1 MSNAP
6 HPTDPAVMN
15 GVIPY
20 LLMVGRAAEACDF
33 YARAFGAKGLG
44 RMPFPDGKPGLIHA
58 QIEIN
63 GEVRATGTLS
73 VVDYGGGTREI
84 SLASRASGVELSPC
98 GMSVVGFYNRLLTP
112 EEKAAFKLSS
122 GL

>member
-63 GEVRATGTLS
+63 GGALKSS
-73 VVDYGGGTREI
+73 V
-84 SLASRASGVELSPC
+84 SLDPWVVSVGV
-98 GMSVVGFYNRLLTP
+98 GRKF
-112 EEKAAFKLSS
+112 
-122 GL
+122 